1 MAVWNFERFER
12 EIQKPEVANIYCIF
26 GEETY
31 LIEETVSKLVTKVLD
46 GAPQDFNVDV
56 FYAGES
62 DVSSVKDA
70 IEMLPMMSPRR
81 FVILKSADLLKAKD
95 FEDLQPLVD
104 NPIDSTVFVVV
115 ADKIDQRKKF
125 FKSMDKNGVLVKL
138 DRLPENQ
145 LPAWIQQISKKEG
158 KEISQD
164 AVLAMMQLVGS
175 SLLDVNN
182 EIRKLAQFIGT
193 RSTIEV
199 GDVREIVSHSRMESV
214 FGLTNAIGD
223 RDRAKALTYLAQ
235 LLDHGE
241 SEVGILALI
250 SRHIRILISTK
261 ECQSQ
266 GMTRAQIAS
275 RVGVPS
281 FFVQNYIDQAM
292 RWAESKLEET
302 HGAILETDRALKS
315 SPVSSHIW
323 LENFILKTC
332 S

>member
-1 MAVWNFERFER
+1 MALWNFERFER
-12 EIQKPEVANIYCIF
+12 EIQKPETSNLYCVF

-31 LIEETVSKLVTKVLD
+31 LVEEAVNKLVAKVLD
-46 GAPQDFNVDV
+46 GSPQDFNLDV
-56 FYAGES
+56 FYAGDS
-62 DVSSVKDA
+62 DVSNVKDA
-70 IEMLPMMSPRR
+70 IEMLPMMSPKR

-95 FEDLQPLVD
+95 LEDLQALVD
-104 NPIDSTVFVVV
+104 RPIDSTVFVVV

-125 FKSMDKNGVLVKL
+125 FKAIDKNGVLVKL

-145 LPAWIQQISKKEG
+145 LPAWIHQIAKKEG
-158 KEISQD
+158 KAITQD
-164 AVLAMMQLVGS
+164 AVLVMMQLVGS

-182 EIRKLAQFIGT
+182 EVKKLAQFIGART
-193 RSTIEV
+193 TIEV

-214 FGLTNAIGD
+214 FGLTNAIGE
-223 RDRAKALTYLAQ
+223 RDQAKALTYLAQ

-250 SRHIRILISTK
+250 SRHIRILMSTK
-261 ECQSQ
+261 ECQAQ
-266 GMTRAQIAS
+266 GMTRAQISS

-281 FFVQNYIDQAM
+281 FFIQNYIDQSM
-292 RWAESKLEET
+292 RWSESKLEET
-302 HGAILETDRALKS
+302 HGTILETDRALKS

-323 LENFILKTC
+323 LENFILKSC